1 MKSFLKYMGVFKRQF
16 KKYRGETIAY
26 TVMATAL
33 YLLSIVEPYL
43 LGSFID
49 MLLIN
54 KTLKIIVVYS
64 SIYLGVKLMSCICN
78 YCVKVIGT
86 GTQCDISREYEAEM
100 LEHLQFIPISYH
112 RKNGS
117 SQFVFKMNG
126 DVQLLSLF
134 IINTFITLFGTAAML
149 IASALYIGIKDYKF
163 GIIVLILFP
172 IAYFIYNM
180 FKKRLNKVMQDAV
193 NLHTAHFE
201 ALEDELFDIKY
212 IKLQSAGNVLRRRF
226 LDAAKAYRDAEI
238 GESKILNVYEAIG
251 KNMDLVAKI
260 ILFFY
265 GGFKILNGDMSV
277 GVFVIIASYL
287 PNVMNGLVYVLNFGK
302 DLQQCEVFYERLREL
317 WDIEED
323 VNGTENFTRID
334 KIELK
339 NVTFGY
345 GNKDIIKN
353 FSYTFKNNKIYAIE
367 GENGAGKSTL
377 LDLILGININEYT
390 GEIEYNGKSIKEL
403 DMREL
408 RRNNIGVVEQEP
420 VLMADSIRYNIVY
433 NSKERSE
440 QELKQ
445 CIESVNL
452 DDYIN
457 ETDKGLET
465 VINSESTN
473 LSGGQ
478 KQKIALARAIY
489 KDASLLILDEPTS
502 ALDMRTKEKLAELL
516 KTIKEGKIIIMITHD
531 KEFKSI
537 ADEIVHLDAIA

>member
-1 MKSFLKYMGVFKRQF
+1 
-16 KKYRGETIAY
+16 
-26 TVMATAL
+26 
-33 YLLSIVEPYL
+33 
-43 LGSFID
+43 
-49 MLLIN
+49 
-54 KTLKIIVVYS
+54 
-64 SIYLGVKLMSCICN
+64 
-78 YCVKVIGT
+78 
-86 GTQCDISREYEAEM
+86 
-100 LEHLQFIPISYH
+100 
-112 RKNGS
+112 
-117 SQFVFKMNG
+117 
-126 DVQLLSLF
+126 
-134 IINTFITLFGTAAML
+134 
-149 IASALYIGIKDYKF
+149 
-163 GIIVLILFP
+163 
-172 IAYFIYNM
+172 
-180 FKKRLNKVMQDAV
+180 
-193 NLHTAHFE
+193 
-201 ALEDELFDIKY
+201 
-212 IKLQSAGNVLRRRF
+212 
-226 LDAAKAYRDAEI
+226 
-238 GESKILNVYEAIG
+238 
-251 KNMDLVAKI
+251 
-260 ILFFY
+260 
-265 GGFKILNGDMSV
+265 
-277 GVFVIIASYL
+277 
-287 PNVMNGLVYVLNFGK
+287 MNGLVYVLNFGK